1 VADPRPTLDTVAQA
15 AGVSRMTVSN
25 AYNRPDQISRQT
37 REKVLRLAGELGYAG
52 PDPAGRSLRRRH
64 SGTVGVVLTDDL
76 ASAFGDPGTVSFLH
90 GVATELGE
98 AGQALLL
105 LPADRDASR
114 THIRDALVDAFV
126 MVSLPPDAE
135 VVADVLRRR
144 LPVVS
149 FGSPRLSGVPY
160 VTADNAT
167 AAAQMAAHLHALG
180 HRRFAVVTVGS
191 PPHAD
196 SSPDVELD
204 TIIQQL
210 AVAGVVRPARHRGFR
225 ERVRGFLRELRDLG
239 VTDEYVDVVLAS
251 GNGHHQARA
260 AVSQLLARPAET
272 RPTAIF
278 AVTDV
283 MAIGVMA
290 EAAGQELAVPRD
302 VSVAGFDGIEEGER
316 STPTLTTVQQ
326 SLFEQGRSVARLAL
340 DRVAGGV
347 TRAAKAPATLVVRAS
362 TGSPPS

>member
-1 VADPRPTLDTVAQA
+1 
-15 AGVSRMTVSN
+15 MTVSN
-25 AYNRPDQISRQT
+25 AYNRPDQISAQT
-37 REKVLRLAGELGYAG
+37 REMVLRVAGELGYAG

-105 LPADRDASR
+105 LPADRDVSQ

-126 MVSLPPDAE
+126 MVSLPPDAA
-135 VVADVLRRR
+135 VVADVLQRR

-160 VTADNAT
+160 VTADNAL
-167 AAAQMAAHLHALG
+167 AAAEAAAHLHALG

-191 PPHAD
+191 SPHAD
-196 SSPDVELD
+196 SSPDVGVD
-204 TIIQQL
+204 AIGQQV
-210 AVAGVVRPARHRGFR
+210 AGAGVVRPARHRGFR

-239 VTDEYVDVVLAS
+239 VPDEFVDVVLAA

-260 AVSQLLARPAET
+260 AVSELLARPAKT

-290 EAAGQELAVPRD
+290 EAAGQHLAVPREL
-302 VSVAGFDGIEEGER
+302 SVAGFDGIEEGER

-340 DRVAGGV
+340 DRVAGGT
-347 TRAAKAPATLVVRAS
+347 TRAAKAPAALVVRAS
-362 TGSPPS
+362 TGPPPN